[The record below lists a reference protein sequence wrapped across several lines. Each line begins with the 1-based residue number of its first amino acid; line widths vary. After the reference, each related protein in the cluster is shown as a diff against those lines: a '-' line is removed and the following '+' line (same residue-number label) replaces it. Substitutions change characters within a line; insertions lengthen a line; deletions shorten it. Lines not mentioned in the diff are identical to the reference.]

1 MNIVKKL
8 TLRHLKENKSRSVV
22 TTLGICV
29 SVAMITAV
37 FVAAFSLMNLF
48 GNLSIIQNGNWHAAA
63 EMGLQTF
70 EKFREDER
78 IDKIGIA
85 TENSWGF
92 VLNDKGQAKK
102 DFIITN
108 ADKEL
113 MNMFVQCKFEGRLPE
128 NDSEAMINRKYLDKY
143 FPGTGLGG
151 KITLA
156 VPDNGS
162 DDEELSF
169 KGNKTISYTVV
180 GIMNNNQPA
189 GFITF
194 AANSGIAKALNRNRA
209 SVYFTLKKLDYNS
222 INTIKTL
229 DKEYK
234 LTTET
239 SSMGMNKD
247 LLTSKFALSSDS
259 FALTTLL
266 PLCAVCLVIIIIA
279 SVMLIY
285 NAFGMSLSERVRYL
299 GMLASVGATKKQKRA
314 SVYFE
319 GLILG
324 AIGIPVGIVA
334 GFVGIAITLYL
345 VGDKIISS
353 GLLSDSAKDAGL
365 KFTATVNPL
374 VIVLIVLFSALTIFI
389 SLYIPARRASKITPI
404 DAIRQK
410 DDFKLKARKIR
421 SSKLIRK
428 VFGYEGELAN
438 KSLKRNRRKTN
449 MITASIALSVV
460 LFLCVNYFC
469 QMLVLS
475 NDYAKDVP
483 YDIVVGVYVKDREK
497 LEKELAEIDEI
508 DKYYNFSS
516 NYLRYTPE
524 DKKSPFVDAENYTA
538 QYKNL
543 VKNKIHVYLTA
554 VDDDAFN
561 RLCKDNK
568 LNPDDYYNQ
577 KNLKCVLMDDLR
589 RTNGNSGIF
598 NSSIIGKTYTED
610 FYELAKGVR
619 FTYEI
624 GGLAKFDSNDYICLL
639 NGKGAFSLYCPISE
653 YLKVYDRLYKD
664 CLSKG
669 NKEDIEHYEIFN
681 TSYGVKAQN
690 HSVVDEQLT
699 AFLDAQGIGGS
710 YNYYAQN
717 YQMINS
723 LTFALQVF
731 VYGFITLITMIAIAN
746 IINTVS
752 TGIMMRRKEFA
763 MLKSVGTTP
772 KGFTKMICLESFFYG
787 AKALIFSMP
796 ISLVICYCMN
806 ITVGSDTIP
815 FSPNPWTYLGCAAV
829 VFVIVGFS
837 MYYSVRKLKDDSIV
851 ETLKTEIN

>member
-143 FPGTGLGG
+143 FPGTGLGR

-222 INTIKTL
+222 INTIKAL

-239 SSMGMNKD
+239 SSMGMNED

-345 VGDKIISS
+345 VGDTVISS

-389 SLYIPARRASKITPI
+389 SLYIPARKASKAETGSESPSMWPTGFMI
-404 DAIRQK
+404 
-410 DDFKLKARKIR
+410 
-421 SSKLIRK
+421 SS
-428 VFGYEGELAN
+428 
-438 KSLKRNRRKTN
+438 
-449 MITASIALSVV
+449 
-460 LFLCVNYFC
+460 
-469 QMLVLS
+469 
-475 NDYAKDVP
+475 
-483 YDIVVGVYVKDREK
+483 
-497 LEKELAEIDEI
+497 
-508 DKYYNFSS
+508 
-516 NYLRYTPE
+516 
-524 DKKSPFVDAENYTA
+524 
-538 QYKNL
+538 
-543 VKNKIHVYLTA
+543 
-554 VDDDAFN
+554 
-561 RLCKDNK
+561 
-568 LNPDDYYNQ
+568 
-577 KNLKCVLMDDLR
+577 
-589 RTNGNSGIF
+589 
-598 NSSIIGKTYTED
+598 
-610 FYELAKGVR
+610 
-619 FTYEI
+619 
-624 GGLAKFDSNDYICLL
+624 
-639 NGKGAFSLYCPISE
+639 
-653 YLKVYDRLYKD
+653 
-664 CLSKG
+664 
-669 NKEDIEHYEIFN
+669 
-681 TSYGVKAQN
+681 
-690 HSVVDEQLT
+690 
-699 AFLDAQGIGGS
+699 
-710 YNYYAQN
+710 
-717 YQMINS
+717 
-723 LTFALQVF
+723 
-731 VYGFITLITMIAIAN
+731 
-746 IINTVS
+746 
-752 TGIMMRRKEFA
+752 
-763 MLKSVGTTP
+763 
-772 KGFTKMICLESFFYG
+772 
-787 AKALIFSMP
+787 
-796 ISLVICYCMN
+796 
-806 ITVGSDTIP
+806 TI
-815 FSPNPWTYLGCAAV
+815 
-829 VFVIVGFS
+829 
-837 MYYSVRKLKDDSIV
+837 
-851 ETLKTEIN
+851 